1 MKIKAKTPSE
11 SKTIMTEVVL
21 PNDTN
26 PMGILQG
33 GRIIQW
39 MDIAS
44 AIVAQTHSERICVT
58 ASVDQVV
65 FRNPAHTGDIVLIK
79 ARITR
84 AFRSS
89 MEIYVQ
95 AWSRKVTSKDAK
107 LINEAW
113 FTFVALDDEAKATPV
128 PEVKPQT
135 KEEELWYAGALKRRK
150 LRLEY

>member
-1 MKIKAKTPSE
+1 MKLKAKTPAE
-11 SKTIMTEVVL
+11 SKTIMTEVVH

-44 AIVAQTHSERICVT
+44 AIVAQTHSEKICVT

-65 FRNPAHTGDIVLIK
+65 FRKPARNGDIILIK

-84 AFRSS
+84 SFHTS
-89 MEIYVQ
+89 MEIYVE
-95 AWSRKVTSKDAK
+95 AWARSVTGADRR

-113 FTFVALDDEAKATPV
+113 FTFVALDENGKPAPV
-128 PEVKPQT
+128 PPVKAESA
-135 KEEELWYAGALKRRK
+135 KEIKLYKSATERRK
-150 LRLEY
+150 IRLQ